1 LLCDILENEY
11 QAVCVTTSREALAVL
26 AEQAIDVLL
35 LDYHLPGG
43 GADEVARRADQSGIP
58 IVWMTGDP
66 AAADKLNIDPQFL
79 LAKPFSIN
87 SLLETLKKVEIRSS
101 LAD

>member
-1 LLCDILENEY
+1 
-11 QAVCVTTSREALAVL
+11 
-26 AEQAIDVLL
+26 
-35 LDYHLPGG
+35 
-43 GADEVARRADQSGIP
+43 
-58 IVWMTGDP
+58 MTGDP